1 MVLLTIL
8 MVIQFFVSV
17 FLIFVVLLQQSVGE
31 GLGSI
36 GGGVQM
42 FFDKTK
48 GLDAGLEKATTI
60 AAVVFMALSMILAI
74 II

>member
-1 MVLLTIL
+1 MVLLTVL
-8 MVIQFFVSV
+8 MVIQFLVSV

-36 GGGVQM
+36 GGGVQL
-42 FFDKTK
+42 FDKAK

-60 AAVVFMALSMILAI
+60 AAIAFMALSMILAI
-74 II
+74 VI

>member
-17 FLIFVVLLQQSVGE
+17 FLIFVVLLQQSVGD

-42 FFDKTK
+42 FFDKT
-48 GLDAGLEKATTI
+48 
-60 AAVVFMALSMILAI
+60 
-74 II
+74 